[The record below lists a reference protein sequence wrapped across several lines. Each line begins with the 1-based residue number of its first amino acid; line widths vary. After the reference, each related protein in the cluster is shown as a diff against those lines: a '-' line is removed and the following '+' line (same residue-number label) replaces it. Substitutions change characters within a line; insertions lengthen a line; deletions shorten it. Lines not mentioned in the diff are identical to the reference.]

1 MKPVHSYL
9 ACIKALRHA
18 EIGPPNPQ
26 QTELERELGPAF
38 RARVRC
44 RYHHSIALHVTHQPL
59 DGADLRLGKSV
70 ILTGEKEE
78 IDAFLAASSAS

>member
-1 MKPVHSYL
+1 VKPVHSDL
-9 ACIKALRHA
+9 ACTKALRHV
-18 EIGPPNPQ
+18 EVGLLIPQ

-44 RYHHSIALHVTHQPL
+44 RYHHPIALHVTHQPL